1 MGVWS
6 YAGRGIRYREHESRK
21 YGPNL
26 DRYWCLKY
34 TLDGKSI
41 NEAVGW
47 WSRGASKA
55 KCQEIMAVLRR
66 NWRTGKGPRT
76 WKELRVAQET
86 QTAEA
91 SATLE
96 GSEKAGITLSEFWE
110 KEYRPRLQMTARPSA
125 IYKGDAYLR
134 TWLSTLAERP
144 LAGISTAD
152 LEKLLIR
159 PMLASG
165 MSPGY
170 IEVVLGFISAIWN
183 VAKELGV
190 VNGRNP
196 KTRSRRPRTD
206 DKRDRFLSKAEAHEL
221 LEALKKRSLV
231 THDLALL
238 SLFSGLRAGE
248 CLALTWADIDFVNG
262 TIFIKD
268 SKNRFNRHAYMTAEL
283 RDMLNRRYQGQP
295 KTAQVLTG
303 PQGGELYCAMS
314 AHFRETVKE
323 LGFNKG
329 LTDPRL
335 KVVFHTLRHTFAS
348 WLVKAGQPLYTVSRL
363 MGHQNIKYTERYAHL
378 DPETQKE
385 ATLGLE
391 GSLADCGR

>member
-1 MGVWS
+1 MGVWR
-6 YAGRGIRYREHESRK
+6 YAGRGIRYREHKSRK
-21 YGPNL
+21 YGPNF
-26 DRYWCLKY
+26 DRYWCLGYK
-34 TLDGKSI
+34 LDGKSI

-76 WKELRVAQET
+76 WKELRAAQEA

-91 SATLE
+91 AATLE
-96 GSEKAGITLSEFWE
+96 ASGKAGITLAEFWE
-110 KEYRPRLQMTARPSA
+110 KEYRPRLQMTASPSA
-125 IYKGDAYLR
+125 ICKGDYFLR

-144 LAGISTAD
+144 LAAITTSG
-152 LEKLLIR
+152 LEKSLIR

-170 IEVVLGFISAIWN
+170 IETILGFISAIWN
-183 VAKELGV
+183 VAKELGIV
-190 VNGRNP
+190 SRRNP
-196 KTRSRRPRTD
+196 KTRTKRPRMD
-206 DKRDRFLSKAEAHEL
+206 DKRDRFLSKAEALEL
-221 LEALKKRSLV
+221 LGALKKRSLV

-268 SKNRFNRHAYMTAEL
+268 PKNRFNRHVYMTAEL
-283 RDMLNRRYQGQP
+283 RAMLNSRYQGQS
-295 KTAQVLTG
+295 KAVKVLTG
-303 PQGGELYCAMS
+303 PQGGEAYCAMS
-314 AHFRETVKE
+314 AHFRETVKA

-329 LTDPRL
+329 ITDPRQ

-348 WLVKAGQPLYTVSRL
+348 WLVQSGQPLYTVSRL

-378 DPETQKE
+378 DPETRKE

-391 GSLADCGR
+391 GSLADSVK